1 MFESAGEYVGLV
13 NIIFLAAT
21 AAIAVH
27 AIRFRDANGE
37 SDWVRLLFGTIAAVF
52 FFKVLFGDVLN
63 LVGI

>member
-1 MFESAGEYVGLV
+1 MFESAGEYEGLV
-13 NIIFLAAT
+13 NIIFLATT

-27 AIRFRDANGE
+27 AIRFRGANGE

-52 FFKVLFGDVLN
+52 FFKVPFGDVLN